1 MGKYSVPD
9 HIRAMKPR
17 GTMVKAIDG
26 RYYVYDYACESEGGV
41 RRTRM
46 GRCVGKIVE
55 GEGFVPN
62 AGASESANAAVRAA
76 ADRAAGAP
84 TGATEASDATE
95 VARLRARV
103 AALDGERLGG
113 ERPGEDGRRREQA
126 EVQRLHCAGSFRAK
140 LRHLTPAW
148 RNISF
153 TVSRKAV

>member
-55 GEGFVPN
+55 GQGFVPN
-62 AGASESANAAVRAA
+62 AGAAESPNAAVRAA
-76 ADRAAGAP
+76 AGRVAGEAPRAAGA
-84 TGATEASDATE
+84 GDASE
-95 VARLRARV
+95 VALLRARV
-103 AALDGERLGG
+103 AELEAALASAGETISRALASGSRGG
-113 ERPGEDGRRREQA
+113 E
-126 EVQRLHCAGSFRAK
+126 
-140 LRHLTPAW
+140 
-148 RNISF
+148 
-153 TVSRKAV
+153 